1 MINDRFD
8 YATNRRF
15 AGSYRG
21 YRDAIWPPSDNIRV
35 ASLGLDT
42 ENGDLRQQL
51 RDELNDLRDA
61 METQWHIAVEK
72 GTQVRQGRADPGT
85 VAATLHRIADRLPDE
100 VDRRALRLRARAVE
114 HGYDDGMLEAL
125 AGLDEDIAVVAG
137 RIATWYGKQPGRMPT
152 AFASRRDRHQQE
164 VVKQARQMLED
175 AAAYVGT
182 LNLHLRLSHVP
193 AFTAGQLF
201 FMAGE
206 GDRHPKHIAYFLPED
221 EGVKR
226 SAYKKTYYFV
236 NTHHALLEHQSVPL
250 ADRFLDIGATLRLNS
265 TRFGNLPT
273 LGVYGH
279 EVGHSVQ
286 RDRTNFKEINA
297 TDRWASIVL
306 QEVAADVFGI
316 LVTGEVWADRM
327 NVRLDD
333 VLGYYL
339 AECLRYLNR
348 GLGYF
353 PDSDGMFLQLN
364 YLVRLGALRVE
375 RAGGDPRLTG
385 DPATVLAALR
395 SLARV
400 LADALLAG
408 SAQAAL
414 ALHDAF
420 GPVSGDELRPL
431 IDAMRMLPAASV
443 EYVQEMSAPASIST
457 RSGDK

>member
-1 MINDRFD
+1 MNDRFD

-21 YRDAIWPPSDNIRV
+21 YRDAIWPPSDNILI
-35 ASLGLDT
+35 ASLGLDV
-42 ENGDLRQQL
+42 GDEKLRQEL
-51 RDELNDLRDA
+51 RDELNDLRDV
-61 METQWHIAVEK
+61 METQWHIAVDK
-72 GTQVRQGRADPGT
+72 GTQQRQGGADLGS
-85 VAATLHRIADRLPDE
+85 AAVTLHRIADRLPNE
-100 VDRRALRLRARAVE
+100 VDRHALRLRARAVE
-114 HGYDDGMLEAL
+114 HGYDDETLGAL
-125 AGLDEDIAVVAG
+125 AGLEEDIAVVAG

-152 AFASRRDRHQQE
+152 AFASRCDRHQQE
-164 VVKQARQMLED
+164 AVRQASQLLDE
-175 AAAYVGT
+175 AAEYIRT
-182 LNLHLRLSHVP
+182 LNPHLRLGQVP
-193 AFTAGQLF
+193 AFMAGRLF

-226 SAYKKTYYFV
+226 SPYKKTYYFL
-236 NTHHALLEHQSVPL
+236 NTHRALLEHQSAPL
-250 ADRFLDIGATLRLNS
+250 ADRFLNIGAALRLDS
-265 TRFGNLPT
+265 TRFDFLPT

-279 EVGHSVQ
+279 EVGHCVQ
-286 RDRTNFKEINA
+286 RRGTNFKDINA

-327 NVRLDD
+327 NVRLED
-333 VLGYYL
+333 VLVYHL

-348 GLGYF
+348 GLGHY

-375 RAGGDPRLTG
+375 RVVGEPALVG
-385 DPATVLAALR
+385 DPATVLAAVR

-400 LADALLAG
+400 LADALLSG
-408 SAQAAL
+408 SAAAAL
-414 ALHDAF
+414 AIHDAF

-431 IDAMRMLPAASV
+431 VDAMRVLPAASV
-443 EYVQEMSAPASIST
+443 EYVPEVFAPASIST
-457 RSGDK
+457 RSGNK